1 MSSWSVPKPVMDCCS
16 TLRNAGYEAY
26 PVGGCVRDLLLGRAP
41 GDWDVTT
48 SARPESVQ
56 ALFERTIPTGI
67 RHGTVTVLCGDA
79 AIEVTTFRKESK
91 YGDSRHPDHVT
102 FDTDLV
108 GDLSRRDF
116 SINAMALGEDGQVI
130 DPYGGMQDLE
140 HKMIRAV
147 GEPIKRFSEDA
158 LRILRG
164 IRFAAQLGFEIEK
177 ETASAMERYAGLTDK
192 VAAERIKVEVEKI
205 LCSPTPRWIG
215 RVVELGMLDR
225 FWNEWKECDWN
236 RLNAAAPTP
245 EERWRTFCGMTDFP
259 ITNLPVER
267 AIKMAVNYPER
278 INVKLLTLSG
288 GEIQKLGFQGEEIGK
303 VQRTL
308 AQHIQTHPEDNT
320 PGRLQELL
328 LNMKG

>member
-1 MSSWSVPKPVMDCCS
+1 M
-16 TLRNAGYEAY
+16 
-26 PVGGCVRDLLLGRAP
+26 GGCVRDLLLGRVP

-48 SARPESVQ
+48 SARPESIQ
-56 ALFERTIPTGI
+56 ELFERTIPTGI
-67 RHGTVTVLCGDA
+67 KHGTVTVICGDT
-79 AIEVTTFRKESK
+79 AIEVTTFRRESK
-91 YGDSRHPDHVT
+91 YGDSRHPDHVI
-102 FDTDLV
+102 FDTDLA

-116 SINAMALGEDGQVI
+116 TINAMALGEDGRVI
-130 DPYGGMQDLE
+130 DPYGGMRDLE
-140 HKMIRAV
+140 HKLVCAV
-147 GEPIKRFSEDA
+147 GEPVKRFSEDA

-164 IRFAAQLGFEIEK
+164 IRFAAQLGFEIEQ
-177 ETASAMERYAGLTDK
+177 ETAAAMKQCAGLADK
-192 VAAERIKVEVEKI
+192 VSAERIKVEVEKI

-225 FWNEWKECDWN
+225 FWNAWNECDWN
-236 RLNAAAPTP
+236 GLNAVEPIP
-245 EERWRTFCGMTDFP
+245 EERWKVFCGMTGFP

-267 AIKMAVNYPER
+267 AIKMAINHPER
-278 INVKLLTLSG
+278 TDVKKLTLSG

-308 AQHIQTHPEDNT
+308 AQYIQTHPEDNT